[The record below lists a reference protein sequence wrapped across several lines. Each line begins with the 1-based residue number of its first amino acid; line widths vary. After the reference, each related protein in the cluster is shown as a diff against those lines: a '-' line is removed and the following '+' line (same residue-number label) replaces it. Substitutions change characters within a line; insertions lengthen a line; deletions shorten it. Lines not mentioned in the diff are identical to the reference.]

1 MAETVKS
8 IVEKLN
14 DFYKQME
21 GEVTEEKELLEKGR
35 LNDISHVILNKTLNM
50 IIRNYELYKDNSE
63 FITEDKYCKYLN
75 SLLIRKKS
83 YYDGGSSINTNP
95 DFRGQIMDYLNRK
108 KPEIYRN
115 FLKCNI
121 LDDNYSYGSSV
132 TRNKIDDLYY
142 VREKLG
148 GKEIIKRKKSICLD
162 FNNYMYDTV
171 CDIFKSVIPTNSDIT
186 LKKSDFARGINT
198 HGNIFDIFT
207 KISCEDERTLEDSGQ
222 FRDTKDQ
229 DNSLEIAGMQSDTCN
244 CTYFTIFLSVIITFL
259 GTVLTIF
266 LLHKFSPIGSLLY
279 NLIEKKGTIKKN
291 IHDTEIENT
300 LEDTFD
306 SLHVNVKQKDYSMS
320 YIPVEEY

>member
-1 MAETVKS
+1 MAETVES

-14 DFYKQME
+14 KFYAQMDE
-21 GEVTEEKELLEKGR
+21 EVTEEKELLEKNS
-35 LNDISHVILNKTLNM
+35 LNGFPYNILNETLNK
-50 IIRNYELYKDNSE
+50 ITRNYYLYKSNNA
-63 FITEDKYCKYLN
+63 FISKDKYCNYLN
-75 SLLIRKKS
+75 TWIYKKKS
-83 YYDGGSSINTNP
+83 FYDNASSGKVTP
-95 DFRGQIMDYLNRK
+95 DFHQKIIEHFSKNQD
-108 KPEIYRN
+108 EIYSN
-115 FLKCNI
+115 LLECKIMEQNNSFGT
-121 LDDNYSYGSSV
+121 SA
-132 TRNKIDDLYY
+132 TRKKIDDLYY
-142 VREKLG
+142 VRERLG
-148 GKEIIKRKKSICLD
+148 GKETIKKKKSMCLD

-229 DNSLEIAGMQSDTCN
+229 DNSLEIAGMQSDT
-244 CTYFTIFLSVIITFL
+244 Y
-259 GTVLTIF
+259 
-266 LLHKFSPIGSLLY
+266 
-279 NLIEKKGTIKKN
+279 KKGTIKKN